1 MQSYATGN
9 AAGAGRRANA
19 NSVRPILTKEFSY
32 TGLGTGTTRTSGDY
46 SYRRGTTRTSGGL
59 LVQSHQDCAV
69 YLMGKL
75 MVVKDDGCI

>member
-46 SYRRGTTRTSGGL
+46 SYLRRITRTESSGLRGIFNGEVNVL
-59 LVQSHQDCAV
+59 LRMTGAS
-69 YLMGKL
+69 
-75 MVVKDDGCI
+75 